1 MNHIFNV
8 PSMSCQHCVKSID
21 AALNAVTGVKS
32 VDINLDTKKVTVEAD
47 DSINEKTLIAAIEDE
62 GFDVE

>member
-1 MNHIFNV
+1 MNHMFNV

-21 AALNAVTGVKS
+21 AALNAVAGVKS
-32 VDINLDTKKVTVEAD
+32 VSINLDTKKVSVESD
-47 DSINEKTLIAAIEDE
+47 DAVNERDLIAAIEDE